1 MTEKQMIKLQFA
13 SNSVMWKVT
22 AHGLISVTDSALNV
36 HRGRKRAKQCR
47 WESWKN
53 RGGRQ
58 GGHWVQ
64 KRGWGG
70 NTGGSETEKLISTLH
85 CLLLP
90 SVKDY
95 PTAAE
100 YRGALHTEGGGHR
113 CGGKHTCTHTCA
125 QTHSDKL
132 GVKHSVIGFYRLTQT
147 HLPANTFVKTSKQHG
162 TCCSQH
168 VRMQGEEICFPLDGC
183 SYKNRRNTNAKQK

>member
-22 AHGLISVTDSALNV
+22 AHGLISVTDSALNI

-64 KRGWGG
+64 KRSWGG
-70 NTGGSETEKLISTLH
+70 NMGGSETEKLISTLH

-100 YRGALHTEGGGHR
+100 YRGAQHREEGGHR

-125 QTHSDKL
+125 H
-132 GVKHSVIGFYRLTQT
+132 T
-147 HLPANTFVKTSKQHG
+147 HLTSLGWNTPSLVSIGSHSRMCLQTLLSRHPSNMGPAAVNMSECK
-162 TCCSQH
+162 
-168 VRMQGEEICFPLDGC
+168 E
-183 SYKNRRNTNAKQK
+183 KNLFSIGGLFL